1 LDYQKIGMPKKINLL
16 VLAFSILS
24 TAIYS
29 QSISGKLLDEADEA
43 IQFANVVLYYAQ
55 DSSICKIEVSDENGA
70 FSFSGVS
77 SESYFV
83 KTSFVG
89 YEDIE
94 TQPFD
99 FQEGSNKELGT
110 LTFEISATEL
120 EVATVTARRAMVE
133 VKPDRTVFNIEGTI
147 NASGSDGISL
157 LRKAPGV
164 VVDNNNN
171 INVLGRSGVLVYI
184 DGKRLPISGDDLTN
198 YLQSLSSDQIDKID
212 IITNPGAK
220 YEAEGNAGIID
231 IKLKKDKSIGTNG
244 SISSSFSM
252 GQKPQFNTSLNANTR
267 TKKFNVYGSLGGNL
281 NERFNDIEFTSVQ
294 NNIYLDE
301 IANFVN
307 SQQGLNLRLGVD
319 YFLSSAHTFGV
330 LINSNNS
337 TGDSNDTDRIEIS
350 SDPMRIN
357 IDSTLL
363 ATTDAERD
371 FSQNSINLNY
381 RYAPKSDF
389 SINADV
395 DYGLFDINQYRL
407 QPNQFFQSN
416 GQSDLLSEVI
426 VEFDTPRKIEIIT
439 SKIDIEQKVNQVTLG
454 YGAKLSIINSENSF
468 EVFDVINSN
477 SIRDDRRSNLFDY
490 DEHVYAGYINLSSKL
505 NDFWSFSSGIRA
517 EQTNTTGDLTA
528 YLPEFEEDPIDQSYL
543 KFFPNIGFTY
553 SKNPM
558 HLFGINYGRRI
569 NRPDY
574 QVLNPFNNQLSEISF
589 EKGNPNLQPEIVN
602 NLELSYTW
610 QYRYNFKLS
619 YSRTTD
625 QITRLIGPDDTD
637 PRASFINWDNLAEQT
652 IYNANMSLPIDITP
666 KWSSYINAGIAYIDN
681 QADYGDGAVVDI
693 QTMSYNL
700 YQQQTIKLPKDY
712 VFEISGYYAG
722 PGVWGGVF
730 LYDSSYSLNFGIQ
743 KKFFNK
749 KLNVKLTA
757 NDVTYQSFWSGS
769 SEFDG
774 LISEGRGQWD
784 SRRVGIS
791 LNYNFG
797 NQNVKSRKRKTGIE
811 DEQKRVGSG
820 S

>member
-1 LDYQKIGMPKKINLL
+1 MLRKINILL
-16 VLAFSILS
+16 CAVCM
-24 TAIYS
+24 IYTS
-29 QSISGKLLDEADEA
+29 SFAQQISGTLMSETEEP
-43 IQFANVVLYYAQ
+43 IEFANVVLYYAS
-55 DSSICKIEVSDENGA
+55 DSTICKIEVSDENGA
-70 FSFSGVS
+70 FSFSGIANNA
-77 SESYFV
+77 YFV

-89 YEDIE
+89 FEDIQTPIFE
-94 TQPFD
+94 FNEQSPI
-99 FQEGSNKELGT
+99 ELGK
-110 LTFEISATEL
+110 LTFAVSATEL
-120 EVATVTARRAMVE
+120 DVATVTARRAMVE

-147 NASGSDGISL
+147 NAAGSDGISL

-244 SISSSFSM
+244 SVSSSFSM
-252 GQKPQFNTSLNANTR
+252 GKKPQFNTSLTANSR
-267 TKKFNVYGSLGGNL
+267 TKKTNLYGSIGGNL
-281 NERFNDIEFTSVQ
+281 NDRITELEFQSVQ

-301 IANFVN
+301 VAKFVN
-307 SQQGLNLRLGVD
+307 SSNGLNARIGLD
-319 YFLSSAHTFGV
+319 YFVNNAHTIGV

-337 TGDSNDTDRIEIS
+337 TLSSEDSDKIKIS
-350 SDPMRIN
+350 ADPMRIL
-357 IDSTLL
+357 IDSTLV
-363 ATTDAERD
+363 ANTESDRD
-371 FSQNSINLNY
+371 FKQNSINLNY
-381 RYAPKSDF
+381 RYAPKSGF
-389 SINADV
+389 SINTDI
-395 DYGLFDINQYRL
+395 DYGVFHIQQYRL
-407 QPNQFFQSN
+407 QPNQFFR
-416 GQSDLLSEVI
+416 GTDESDLLSQVV

-439 SKIDIEQKVNQVTLG
+439 GKIDFEQEVNQATLG
-454 YGAKLSIINSENSF
+454 YGGKISLINSDNSF
-468 EVFDVINSN
+468 EVFDVNGS
-477 SIRDDRRSNLFDY
+477 SVRDDRRSNLFDY
-490 DEHVYAGYINLSSKL
+490 DEHVYAAYVNYARKL
-505 NDFWSFSSGIRA
+505 NTFWNFSAGLRA
-517 EQTNTTGDLTA
+517 EQTSTTGDLTA
-528 YLPEFEEDPIDQSYL
+528 FLPELEEEPINQDYL
-543 KFFPNIGFTY
+543 KFFPNVGFTY

-589 EKGNPNLQPEIVN
+589 ERGNPNLQPEIVN

-619 YSRTTD
+619 YSKTTD
-625 QITRLIGPDDTD
+625 QITRLIGPDEVD

-652 IYNANMSLPIDITP
+652 IYNANASLPIDITS
-666 KWSSYINAGIAYIDN
+666 KWNCYVNAGIAYIDN
-681 QADYGDGAVVDI
+681 QADYGDGAIVDV
-693 QTMSYNL
+693 QAVSYNL
-700 YQQQTIKLPKDY
+700 YQQQTFTLPKDY

-722 PGVWGGVF
+722 PGIWGGVF
-730 LYDSSYSLNFGIQ
+730 LYDSSYSLNFGLQ
-743 KKFFNK
+743 KKFFDK

-757 NDVTYQSFWSGS
+757 NDVTFQSFWSGS
-769 SEFDG
+769 SEFNG
-774 LISEGRGQWD
+774 LVSNGRGQWD
-784 SRRVGIS
+784 SRRVGIA

-811 DEQKRVGSG
+811 DEQKRVGDG